1 MTFIREFF
9 ELNHDIILF
18 GYGLTF
24 FTMGLAIALQ
34 SRRYSRLELA
44 RSLAWL
50 AAFGIIHSLYEWGEL
65 FSPVHEAYL
74 TLEGIELL
82 HSIHL
87 ALLSI
92 SFACL
97 FQFGLALLRPLG
109 RWQWLR
115 YASSALL
122 ATYFLTALFILPR
135 LLPDPHHWHN
145 VANAL
150 ARYFIG
156 FPGALLAAYGLRE
169 QTFRIIAPFKVP
181 HIIATLRIAG
191 VALALYAVFGGLIPP
206 PIPFFPGNILNEDIF
221 VRFLGAPP
229 LVFHS
234 IIGLT
239 LAVTII
245 RVLEIFNLETERRIE
260 EMEQQ
265 QILAA
270 ERNRIGRELHDG
282 AIQTVYTA
290 GLLVESA
297 RKLAAPGTPLAGR
310 LDKAIVVLNDA
321 ICDLRRNLSDLR
333 PAPSTQPLAGAL
345 RNLSEDPRFRSLV
358 DVSLTLDVP
367 EAETLSPAR
376 TDHVLAIVG
385 EALSNV
391 VRHARARRVNISARR
406 ADGQLAVTIQDDGI
420 GLSSEPQAGYGL
432 RNMRDRARL
441 LGGQLEVTGESGKGA
456 TVSLTIPWKDE
467 R

>member
-1 MTFIREFF
+1 MSLIRTFF
-9 ELNHDIILF
+9 ELNQPIILF

-34 SRRYSRLELA
+34 SRRYSRPELA

-65 FSPVHEAYL
+65 FAPVHEAYL
-74 TLEGIELL
+74 TPRGIELL
-82 HSIHL
+82 HSLHL
-87 ALLSI
+87 VLLSA

-97 FQFGLALLRPLG
+97 FAFGAALLSTLKRGQWLG
-109 RWQWLR
+109 RV
-115 YASSALL
+115 SALL
-122 ATYFLTALFILPR
+122 LAVYFFVVLFALPR
-135 LLPDPHHWHN
+135 LLPDPHQWHN
-145 VANAL
+145 AANAL

-156 FPGALLAAYGLRE
+156 FPGALLAAYSLRE
-169 QTFRIIAPFKVP
+169 QTFRYIAPLNVP

-191 VALALYAVFGGLIPP
+191 VALALYSIFGGLIPP
-206 PIPFFPGNILNEDIF
+206 PVPFFPGNILNDSTF
-221 VRFLGAPP
+221 VQTLGVPP

-245 RVLEIFNLETERRIE
+245 RALEIFEVETERRIE
-260 EMEQQ
+260 AMEQQ

-297 RKLAAPGTPLAGR
+297 RKLAAPETLLAGR
-310 LDKAIVVLNDA
+310 LDKAIAVLNDA

-333 PAPSTQPLAGAL
+333 PAPSAQSLAGAL

-367 EAETLSPAR
+367 EVETLSPAR

-391 VRHARARRVNISARR
+391 VRHARARRVNISAHR

-420 GLSSEPQAGYGL
+420 GLSSEPEAGYGL

-441 LGGQLEVTGESGKGA
+441 LGGQLEVAGESGKGTA
-456 TVSLTIPWKDE
+456 VSLTVPWKDE